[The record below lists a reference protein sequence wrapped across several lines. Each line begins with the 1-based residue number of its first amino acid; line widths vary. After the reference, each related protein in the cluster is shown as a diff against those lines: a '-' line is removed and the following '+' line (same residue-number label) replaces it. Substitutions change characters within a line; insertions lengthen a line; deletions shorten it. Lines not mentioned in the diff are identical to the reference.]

1 MKFQVQIHHSDQTEA
16 IDASRLT
23 KAIRMMAL
31 DVRLEQGRVSIAILS
46 DPEMKELNRQ
56 YLDHDYETDVI
67 SFNLSDDDDFFD
79 GELLLGA
86 DTARRVAAEVGWRP
100 EDELLLYAIHGM
112 LHLLGYE
119 DDTPKQRD
127 EMRVQERH
135 YLQALRV
142 KGWERHPTH
151 GEAHSDSN
159 GDSHQDSRGDGSSE
173 EIEF

>member
-23 KAIRMMAL
+23 EAIRMMAL
-31 DVRLEQGRVSIAILS
+31 DVGIEQGRISIAILS
-46 DPEMKELNRQ
+46 DPEMRELNRQ

-67 SFNLSDDDDFFD
+67 SFNLSDDDDFLD

-86 DTARRVAAEVGWRP
+86 DTARP
-100 EDELLLYAIHGM
+100 E
-112 LHLLGYE
+112 
-119 DDTPKQRD
+119 QRD

-135 YLQALRV
+135 YLQALQV
-142 KGWERHPTH
+142 NGWERHPTH

-159 GDSHQDSRGDGSSE
+159 SGGSSE
-173 EIEF
+173 ETEL

>member
-1 MKFQVQIHHSDQTEA
+1 MKFQVQIHQSDETDV
-16 IDASRLT
+16 IDTSRLT

-31 DVRLEQGRVSIAILS
+31 DAGMEDGRISIAILS

-67 SFNLSDDDDFFD
+67 SFDLSDDDDFFD

-119 DDTPKQRD
+119 DDTRENAD
-127 EMRVQERH
+127 EMRQQERH
-135 YLQALRV
+135 YLEVLQI
-142 KGWERHPTH
+142 KGWERHPSH
-151 GEAHSDSN
+151 GEAHVE
-159 GDSHQDSRGDGSSE
+159 GSSE
-173 EIEF
+173 ENE